1 MIQLIRIAFRAIG
14 ASILRRRD
22 WLVVASKAGK
32 HCQIS
37 LGSLFIGSNVKI
49 GSGSSIAESVV
60 IQSSDGTVI
69 IGKNCRVRHSAKLY
83 SWLGR
88 IEIGR
93 NCTINQNVVML
104 GTGGITLGNQVMIAA
119 NTMIVAN
126 SHRIERTDIPIQDQG
141 YSAKGIQI
149 EDDVWIGANTTILDG
164 VKISRGAVVGAGAT
178 VTKDVPPYSIVVGV
192 PAQVKKYR

>member
-1 MIQLIRIAFRAIG
+1 
-14 ASILRRRD
+14 
-22 WLVVASKAGK
+22 
-32 HCQIS
+32 
-37 LGSLFIGSNVKI
+37 
-49 GSGSSIAESVV
+49 
-60 IQSSDGTVI
+60 
-69 IGKNCRVRHSAKLY
+69 
-83 SWLGR
+83 
-88 IEIGR
+88 
-93 NCTINQNVVML
+93 ML